1 MAEGRVL
8 VNVAQHLQD
17 DGAQEGVTRHG
28 SDAPLDIFATGQGAQ
43 LGVDTDAFV
52 LLAGAVIPMRQDEL
66 ILSAKAVLEDIIRLE
81 LGQAVVKS
89 YSYKLWL
96 ADSTLTHAAN
106 RSAPMPTPEGA
117 VSPFCFYRDLTS
129 GQTRVWYRTPLL
141 GPIMSYVDT
150 PTFSWVITS
159 EKKTISGYETQLAT
173 CQFRGRSYEA
183 WFAPSIPISA
193 GPALFCGLPGLI
205 LELRTTDGEHH
216 FLLDALQKRSADIVE
231 WKVRLAKVVSR
242 PQFRDYYQ
250 RLHKHP
256 MQTFKSNGQQV
267 HPMNAQGDYASEAEA
282 MAWQLP
288 FNPIELE

>member
-17 DGAQEGVTRHG
+17 DGAQEGVTRYG
-28 SDAPLDIFATGQGAQ
+28 SDAPLDISATGQGAQ

-117 VSPFCFYRDLTS
+117 VSPFCFYRDLAS

-193 GPALFCGLPGLI
+193 GPTLFGGLPGLI

-216 FLLDALQKRSADIVE
+216 FLLEALQKRSADIVE

-267 HPMNAQGDYASEAEA
+267 HPLNAQGDYASEAEA

-288 FNPIELE
+288 INPIELE

>member
-1 MAEGRVL
+1 MRTLLLILLAVVSASPFTLRAQMPPIPIVL
-8 VNVAQHLQD
+8 
-17 DGAQEGVTRHG
+17 QEGKT
-28 SDAPLDIFATGQGAQ
+28 
-43 LGVDTDAFV
+43 LGKAEYFVDYTY
-52 LLAGAVIPMRQDEL
+52 RY
-66 ILSAKAVLEDIIRLE
+66 KASPERKDFLEDIIRLE

-150 PTFSWVITS
+150 PTFSWLITS
-159 EKKTISGYETQLAT
+159 EKKTISGNETQLAT
-173 CQFRGRSYEA
+173 CQFRGRNYEA

-193 GPALFCGLPGLI
+193 GPTLFGGLPGLI

-267 HPMNAQGDYASEAEA
+267 HPLNAQGDYASEAEA

-288 FNPIELE
+288 FNPIEFE